1 MKRIELFKEKV
12 ALVTF
17 MLMMPSLAHAQ
28 LEPVENMADTVVGF
42 LTGPFA
48 IAAGTAAIAVVGY
61 RWFTGRLELGR
72 ALTIAGGIV
81 LVLGA
86 SQIVSFVDAGIG

>member
-1 MKRIELFKEKV
+1 MKRIELLRERFEV
-12 ALVTF
+12 ATF
-17 MLMMPSLAHAQ
+17 LALTPSLAYAQ
-28 LEPVENMADTVVGF
+28 LEPVENMATTVVDF

-72 ALTIAGGIV
+72 ALTIGGGIV

-86 SQIVSFVDAGIG
+86 GQIVSFVNAGIA

>member
-1 MKRIELFKEKV
+1 MKRINRLREKAAFV
-12 ALVTF
+12 AAAAFIPT
-17 MLMMPSLAHAQ
+17 LAHAQ
-28 LEPVENMADTVVGF
+28 DLAPVNTFADTIVAF

-48 IAAGTAAIAVVGY
+48 IAAGTIAIAVVGY

-86 SQIVSFVDAGIG
+86 PQIVQFVSDGI